1 VVSLVGRVRTHAS
14 GPVLAVLVV
23 LLAGALLFTGTT
35 VAGSQEQPPAPLAR
49 ADGPCSTPA
58 PGVIGTSERTM
69 TFGGVERRYL
79 VHVPAT
85 YDGSRRLP
93 VVVLFHGLGRSP
105 EAMLRMTRF
114 DQLADTENAVVVAP
128 QALGAVPAWRFREV
142 KGVEGADLPF
152 VDALLDDV
160 EATTCTDESRR
171 YAVGFSNGG
180 ALTMALACRDDDRF
194 AAYAS
199 VAGPYRTPD
208 CDRAPARP
216 LVVLHGLKDTVVPPG
231 GARTRIGTLPSVV
244 ATTERWARQN
254 GCRPAVRTRP
264 AKGVTHLVHAPC
276 AGGADVEAWFLSRGK
291 HRWPGGGA
299 PAGTRE
305 TPRTAPAAGDVDAT
319 QVIWDFVRTHSAPR
333 ETR

>member
-1 VVSLVGRVRTHAS
+1 MLV
-14 GPVLAVLVV
+14 VV
-23 LLAGALLFTGTT
+23 LLAAGLVLAGSSL
-35 VAGSQEQPPAPLAR
+35 AGSQERAPEVTR
-49 ADGPCSTPA
+49 GDGPCSTPA
-58 PGVIGTSERTM
+58 PGIIGTSERTM
-69 TFGGVERRYL
+69 VFDGAQRRYL

-114 DQLADTENAVVVAP
+114 DQLADAENAIVVAP
-128 QALGAVPAWRFREV
+128 QAQGTVPAWRFREV
-142 KGVEGADLPF
+142 DGREGADLAF

-160 EATTCTDESRR
+160 DSTTCTDESRR

-199 VAGPYRTPD
+199 VSGPYRTAD

-216 LVVLHGLKDTVVPPG
+216 LVLLHGMKDTVVPPG

-244 ATTERWARQN
+244 STTARWARQN
-254 GCRPAVRTRP
+254 DCRPAVRSRP
-264 AKGVTHLVHAPC
+264 SRGVTHLLYAPC
-276 AGGADVEAWFLSRGK
+276 AGGADVEAWFLAGGK

-299 PAGTRE
+299 PGATTE
-305 TPRTAPAAGDVDAT
+305 TPRTAPKAGDVDAT